1 MSQDEKYVSSPQND
15 WVKEVVE
22 LRKDGELR
30 REKGRYFMEGR
41 RAVEA
46 ALSLEKPVLQELIY
60 CEHLWRE
67 PSWGELIEKAKE
79 RKVPL
84 VRVSKD
90 VFKKLADVMEPQ
102 GLAAVVK
109 IPEWTVAQILGATDA
124 LVVVACGIQDPGNL
138 GTVVRSAEAAGA
150 AGLIALENTA
160 DPYNAKVVRSTAAA
174 LLLLPIVR
182 AKSAEF
188 LKAAKQKNLKLVAT
202 AAEGGISYRKF
213 DWKPRPLALCI
224 GSEGEG
230 LPEEIEA
237 ACGEKVTIPMRG
249 SSESLNAAVAASIL
263 LFEAQAT

>member
-15 WVKEVVE
+15 WVKEIVE

-46 ALSLEKPVLQELIY
+46 ALSLQKPVLHELIY

-67 PSWGELIEKAKE
+67 PGWSELVDRAKE
-79 RKVPL
+79 QNVPL

-90 VFKKLADVMEPQ
+90 VFKKIADVMEPQ

-109 IPEWTVAQILGATDA
+109 MPEWTLAQIVGAKDA
-124 LVVVACGIQDPGNL
+124 LLVVACGIQDPGNL
-138 GTVVRSAEAAGA
+138 GTIIRSAEAAGA

-182 AKSAEF
+182 AKGGEF
-188 LKAAKQKNLKLVAT
+188 LKVAKQKNLRLVAT
-202 AAEGGISYRKF
+202 AAGGGASYKKF
-213 DWKPRPLALCI
+213 DWKSRPLALCI

-237 ACGEKVTIPMRG
+237 ACSEKVTIPMRG
-249 SSESLNAAVAASIL
+249 SSESLNAAVATSIL